1 MQSLKLEVMITQRE
15 YSMLLQD
22 MATEQANEVT
32 DVGESSKT
40 SKATSAKEVTS
51 FGESSKTS
59 TGASAKEV
67 TNVGETSKSSKGGT
81 EYYTC
86 IAEPTPRSAP
96 APARVYPTLLK
107 EYQSKDIKE
116 VKRISA
122 SDIKYVKKG
131 KGTVLGRGGQAS
143 IHEVVVDTGVEHV
156 GVNARYRTYAMKK
169 FNGLS
174 IDSLHG
180 QWQEQVHG
188 LNDYYGGFICIFYGY
203 CRDYEAY
210 GSGSDEEEEEVP
222 SDGVLSKAATWMR
235 KLSFREKLETAE
247 ESSFKMGSFCLLM
260 KKYDCSLRDVLNEV
274 KLKPGVAIIMM
285 VHIAVGMK
293 IVHQEGILHRDLK
306 ADNVFV
312 YKSDEDNMPWGAYIG
327 DFDVAESVEG
337 TPFWRAPEI
346 VEAIA
351 ERERL
356 RMEKVT
362 LEEKQAVKVNI
373 PWSPMADVYS
383 YGMTC
388 YEILTRGIPFEG
400 RRKDHF
406 DCVVKQGLRPELPR
420 NLNPAIRDLIHSCWH
435 QDPQQRP
442 TFDAI
447 LLELKRI
454 LHELPKFLAMMDEVS
469 YMPPVKNRPSTED
482 CIARLERIDAE
493 LRSKYPKEFFVER
506 DEFDFVELE
515 MRWTRTIKKF
525 VTRFGYKPYI
535 DQPSLPWS
543 LWFKRMKGFNKV
555 YRLLSE
561 VSDAFPFIKVIRAIS
576 RLRIYITVAV
586 FEGKEGDSSYPDEDG
601 ILDENQKMILLRN
614 WNERVGNWPPL
625 VNRHL
630 GCIQMSNHG
639 HFEGN
644 KDYPI
649 CDWCKEE
656 EDKDDITDVK
666 LRIFDDK
673 FASETS

>member
-1 MQSLKLEVMITQRE
+1 MANLSSGSSSSRNTLRM
-15 YSMLLQD
+15 D
-22 MATEQANEVT
+22 MAMEQ
-32 DVGESSKT
+32 
-40 SKATSAKEVTS
+40 
-51 FGESSKTS
+51 
-59 TGASAKEV
+59 AKEV
-67 TNVGETSKSSKGGT
+67 TNFGETSKTSEGGT
-81 EYYTC
+81 EYYTS

-96 APARVYPTLLK
+96 APARVYPTLLT

-116 VKRISA
+116 VKRTGLA
-122 SDIKYVKKG
+122 DIKYVKKG

-143 IHEVVVDTGVEHV
+143 IHEVVVDTGVEHG
-156 GVNARYRTYAMKK
+156 GVNARYQTYAMKK

-188 LNDYYGGFICIFYGY
+188 LKDYYGGFICEFYGY

-210 GSGSDEEEEEVP
+210 GSDSDEEEEEVP
-222 SDGVLSKAATWMR
+222 SDGFVSKAATWMK
-235 KLSFREKLETAE
+235 KLSFREKYESAE

-260 KKYDCSLRDVLNEV
+260 KKYDCSLRNVLDKV
-274 KLKPGVAIIMM
+274 KLKPGVAINMM
-285 VHIAVGMK
+285 VQIAVGMK

-346 VEAIA
+346 LEGIA
-351 ERERL
+351 ERNRL
-356 RMEKVT
+356 RMAKEYT
-362 LEEKQAVKVNI
+362 LEQMQAIKGNI
-373 PWSPMADVYS
+373 PWSPMADVYC

-388 YEILTRGIPFEG
+388 YEILTSGIPFEG

-406 DCVVKQGLRPELPR
+406 DCVVKQGMRPELPA

-447 LLELKRI
+447 LLEFKRI
-454 LHELPKFLAMMDEVS
+454 LHELPRFLAMVDEVGNL
-469 YMPPVKNRPSTED
+469 PPAKNRPSTEE
-482 CIARLERIDAE
+482 CIARLEHIEEE
-493 LRSKYPKEFFVER
+493 LRAKYPKEFFVER
-506 DEFDFVELE
+506 DELDFVELE
-515 MRWTRTIKKF
+515 MRWTRTMKKF
-525 VTRFGYKPYI
+525 VNFFGYKPYV
-535 DQPSLPWS
+535 DHPSLPWS
-543 LWFKRMKGFNKV
+543 LWFKRMKGLMKV
-555 YRLLSE
+555 NRLAVE
-561 VSDAFPFIKVIRAIS
+561 VVHAFPFIKVNKAIG
-576 RLRIYITVAV
+576 RLRLYITEAV
-586 FEGKEGDSSYPDEDG
+586 FEGSEGDNSYPDEEGDR
-601 ILDENQKMILLRN
+601 DENQTLILLQEKTILLKN
-614 WNERVGNWPPL
+614 WNERVRKLPTL
-625 VNRHL
+625 VNRHH
-630 GCIQMSNHG
+630 GCIHMNNYG
-639 HFEGN
+639 HYEGN

-656 EDKDDITDVK
+656 EEWDVIADVK
-666 LRIFDDK
+666 FRIFDDK